1 MMFYVGKWK
10 LLPED
15 WEGINGL
22 YEKSEEEIKAMVE
35 KDILEANKDLT
46 FYKSVQ
52 DTYIT
57 TKEFEINSTRKVI
70 RSKVID
76 RYNAEKNK

>member
-1 MMFYVGKWK
+1 
-10 LLPED
+10 
-15 WEGINGL
+15 
-22 YEKSEEEIKAMVE
+22 MVE
-35 KDILEANKDLT
+35 KDILEANKELT
-46 FYKSVQ
+46 FYKRVQ

-70 RSKVID
+70 RSKVIE